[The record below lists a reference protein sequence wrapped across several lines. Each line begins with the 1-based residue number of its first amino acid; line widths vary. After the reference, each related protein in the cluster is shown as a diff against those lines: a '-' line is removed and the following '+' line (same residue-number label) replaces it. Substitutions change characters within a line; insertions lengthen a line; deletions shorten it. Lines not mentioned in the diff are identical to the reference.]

1 MPQTPPLGEVG
12 VRHVVLVGLMGSGK
26 STIGRRLAGIM
37 NVPFVDTDVSV
48 EETTGR
54 SIRAIFEQDGEEAF
68 RDLESRVLADAMAT
82 PSRCIVASG
91 GGVVLRERNRRLLE
105 GHDVI
110 WLRADPKLLAT
121 RIGRQAKRAEGHRPL
136 ADDDPFGK
144 LSAMSSER
152 RSLYESV
159 STNVID
165 VDDRSPDEIVNACLL
180 AIGGDSR

>member
-1 MPQTPPLGEVG
+1 MPPTPPLGEVG

-68 RDLESRVLADAMAT
+68 RDLESRILADAM
-82 PSRCIVASG
+82 
-91 GGVVLRERNRRLLE
+91 
-105 GHDVI
+105 
-110 WLRADPKLLAT
+110 AT